1 MKRILF
7 ILVMIS
13 HVKSF
18 GQKEVKEDFFI
29 KYFVGLDISKPYTN
43 WIKSLEQN
51 ASVLK
56 YDIRNPELIDTIFE
70 NYRINDHLLI
80 YDDSTKAFLN
90 YKLKINVDT
99 IKRMILDSVFIIYL
113 YFIYGKGEV
122 ARKKMADKF
131 IVARKETNYFGKEFT
146 LSGTDND
153 KKDHFYL
160 GYAYDL
166 KDNSAFPYLFTIAWT
181 KNKKKEYILRL
192 SYRIHYP
199 NEK

>member
-1 MKRILF
+1 M
-7 ILVMIS
+7 VIS

-29 KYFVGLDISKPYTN
+29 KYFVGLDISKSYKN

-56 YDIRNPELIDTIFE
+56 YEIRNPELSDTIFE
-70 NYRINDHLLI
+70 NYRINDHPLI
-80 YDDSTKAFLN
+80 YDHSTNAFLN
-90 YKLKINVDT
+90 HKLKINVDT
-99 IKRMILDSVFIIYL
+99 IKRMVLDSVFIIHL

-122 ARKKMADKF
+122 ARKRMVDKF
-131 IVARKETNYFGKEFT
+131 RMARKETNYFGKEGSF
-146 LSGTDND
+146 SGTDND
-153 KKDHFYL
+153 TKDHFYY
-160 GYAYDL
+160 GYAYNL
-166 KDNSAFPYLFTIAWT
+166 NGNSAFPYLSTIAWT

-192 SYRIHYP
+192 SHFIPYP